1 MAGVEPASVEAVAML
16 HGATNAENVRL
27 VPNHPGP
34 YHHLGC
40 NSSSAEA
47 RRRQYLKRYLRHSM
61 LRERLPQPGR
71 EQRTSIRPSPAPE
84 PRHIDQSKLRL
95 LFEKQLRKSDVSS
108 AGRIVI
114 PKLEAEMYLPYLDKR
129 EIISINLSDM
139 DYELVWKF
147 NFRAWAN
154 NSSRMYVLD
163 NTKNFIREH
172 DLVVGDSIMVFKDCQ
187 TGKYLIRA
195 IKKISNIP
203 KVVHPYPTSHNYGYA
218 NLRPTVGQYGFRPL
232 HYGTCMHSNMNG
244 YSVNYYSGVQP
255 HNIPQTQP
263 PALLWN
269 HQPFNVTGGTQLQ
282 VHDIYLHTTDDIVIN
297 ANLPVMNDQN
307 GSPLVSGSSSTN
319 NMNEN
324 SETCNSTDQI
334 MNPDNSQSPDPFD
347 NIDWEDLAE
356 FLAS

>member
-1 MAGVEPASVEAVAML
+1 MAGVEPESAEAVAML

-34 YHHLGC
+34 YHHIGC

-47 RRRQYLKRYLRHSM
+47 RRRQYLKRYLRHFM
-61 LRERLPQPGR
+61 LRERVPQPGR
-71 EQRTSIRPSPAPE
+71 EQRTSIRSSPAPE
-84 PRHIDQSKLRL
+84 PRHVDQSKLRF

-114 PKLEAEMYLPYLDKR
+114 PKVESEMYLPYLDKR
-129 EIISINLSDM
+129 EIVSIDLSDM

-154 NSSRMYVLD
+154 NSSRM
-163 NTKNFIREH
+163 EH
-172 DLVVGDSIMVFKDCQ
+172 DLVVADSIMVFKDCQ

-195 IKKISNIP
+195 IKKISNIRP
-203 KVVHPYPTSHNYGYA
+203 EVVHPYPTSHNYWYA

-232 HYGTCMHSNMNG
+232 HYGTCKHSINMNG
-244 YSVNYYSGVQP
+244 YSVTYYSTGVQP
-255 HNIPQTQP
+255 HNIPQPQP

-269 HQPFNVTGGTQLQ
+269 HQPFNFTGGTQLQ
-282 VHDIYLHTTDDIVIN
+282 VHDPYLHITDDTGIN

-307 GSPLVSGSSSTN
+307 GSPLVSGTSSTN
-319 NMNEN
+319 NMNDN
-324 SETCNSTDQI
+324 SEASNSTDQI
-334 MNPDNSQSPDPFD
+334 MNPDDSQWPDPFD